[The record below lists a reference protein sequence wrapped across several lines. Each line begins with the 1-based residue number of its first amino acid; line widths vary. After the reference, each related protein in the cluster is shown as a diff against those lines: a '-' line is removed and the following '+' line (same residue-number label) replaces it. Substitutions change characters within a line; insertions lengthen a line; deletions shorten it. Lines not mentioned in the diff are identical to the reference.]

1 MDLWLSSKHFNI
13 TKYKAFGLSFNLPK
27 HHSHKKKLPLT
38 MAMDDTV
45 CIAGLVFA
53 FQGFLTSS
61 SFWQARFWQWIH
73 HSWQINLRYF
83 NKTQWVV
90 HVAHPNHPK
99 SECGTYVFM
108 ITTIFENKL
117 VSKVSKWTVKNIQ
130 DLNRRISLLFGFYG
144 WNYSSNLLSHCVSNR
159 LQQEETLKIVLGF
172 DLLANQLKTIWR
184 RCELKRIDV

>member
-1 MDLWLSSKHFNI
+1 
-13 TKYKAFGLSFNLPK
+13 
-27 HHSHKKKLPLT
+27 

-45 CIAGLVFA
+45 CTAGLVFA

-90 HVAHPNHPK
+90 HVVYPNHSK
-99 SECGTYVFM
+99 SKFM
-108 ITTIFENKL
+108 IKTIVENKL
-117 VSKVSKWTVKNIQ
+117 FQKFPNKNNKHTSFLIEGFQ
-130 DLNRRISLLFGFYG
+130 YQKISNHLLFGKKIFFMD
-144 WNYSSNLLSHCVSNR
+144 NYFSNLPSHCVSNR